1 VISLYSGTPGSG
13 KSLHTARDIRERL
26 HIKNSVTIGNFYI
39 NKGAVNPKKRRG
51 TYIFVENHR
60 LTPQRLIDF
69 SRRLSKHLGRRL
81 REGEIVIFIDEAQ
94 LLFNSREW
102 QSKGRYPWLSFF
114 TQHRHFGYDIVLI
127 SQFDR
132 MLDRQ
137 IRGLVEY
144 DIVHRKISN
153 AGKFGAF
160 LGFMSGGSLFVSIK
174 FWYPVHEKVSSEF
187 FLGNKKLYALYDSY
201 NSFEAP
207 APPAPDLFPVSIR
220 GRMRSG

>member
-1 VISLYSGTPGSG
+1 MISLYSGTPGSG
-13 KSLHTARDIRERL
+13 KSLHAARDIRERL
-26 HIKNSVTIGNFYI
+26 QTKNCITLGNFYV
-39 NKGAVNPKKRRG
+39 NVKSVKKLKGI
-51 TYIFVENHR
+51 YIYVENYR

-69 SRRLSKHLGRRL
+69 SRRLSGHLGRRL
-81 REGEIVIFIDEAQ
+81 REGELVIFIDEAQ
-94 LLFNSREW
+94 LLFNSRDW

-144 DIVHRKISN
+144 DFVHRKISR
-153 AGKFGAF
+153 AGKFGSF
-160 LGFMSGGSLFVSIK
+160 LGFMTRGSLFVSIK
-174 FWYPVHEKVSSEF
+174 FWYPIHEKVSSEF
-187 FLGNKKLYALYDSY
+187 FLGSKKLYAVYDSY
-201 NSFEAP
+201 NCFAASS
-207 APPAPDLFPVSIR
+207 PAPDPLPVSIR